1 MFQMKEYDKIPEK
14 KLTEVEMCNLIDR
27 QYKVM
32 ITKMFKDL
40 ERRRNGLVFIC
51 RQL

>member
-1 MFQMKEYDKIPEK
+1 MFQMKEYDKTPET

-32 ITKMFKDL
+32 ITKMFKEL
-40 ERRRNGLVFIC
+40 ERRMNELVFIF